1 MGQAP
6 LASGGSPRS
15 SSLHAASGL
24 AEGRCLPRW
33 EIGPSG
39 DVWWLWGAGWDQRTW
54 NSSGGGRDGSRA
66 RQVCAWGD
74 PGCAGCVLGWGGSC
88 GTGWVAVGQGS
99 DRLGTLRVWG
109 GCEQEPPGLT
119 PSARGAGLPGA
130 GVRGAGGGDRVP
142 AGPPGESPHVSR
154 TPRWGWGSHTVPPAT
169 RPTWG
174 PPPQPRCHK
183 GEGTSTMG
191 SRRAPRVL
199 PHPVLSVPT
208 LASCRRGVPG
218 KRCGTILLLA
228 EELSNC
234 RVSAGIFGA
243 RGEEPA

>member
-1 MGQAP
+1 MPHRDWQKVGVC
-6 LASGGSPRS
+6 
-15 SSLHAASGL
+15 HAGKL
-24 AEGRCLPRW
+24 VPQ
-33 EIGPSG
+33 G

-54 NSSGGGRDGSRA
+54 NSPGGGHDGSRT
-66 RQVCAWGD
+66 RGVCAWGD

-174 PPPQPRCHK
+174 PPHGPTVHGRRHQHHGVTQSTPRPAPSCPQRPHAGLLSQGGP
-183 GEGTSTMG
+183 GEAVRDHPAAGRGAEQLQGERWHFWGTG
-191 SRRAPRVL
+191 
-199 PHPVLSVPT
+199 
-208 LASCRRGVPG
+208 RG
-218 KRCGTILLLA
+218 
-228 EELSNC
+228 
-234 RVSAGIFGA
+234 AGL
-243 RGEEPA
+243 R